1 MNTFSLKVIAS
12 NRIFFDGEASLLV
25 IPGIDGEYGIMAHHE
40 NTVIAT
46 CEGLVRFV
54 PADGDEVMALA
65 GIGFCEIDNNHVT
78 FLADTV
84 ERPEEIDELRAQAE
98 WERTQEQMR
107 QRRSQFEY
115 QMSQATLAR
124 TLERLKEYS
133 RKTRGL

>member
-12 NRIFFDGEASLLV
+12 NRVFFEGDAFQLV
-25 IPGIDGEYGIMAHHE
+25 IPGIDGEYGILAGHE

-46 CEGLVRFV
+46 REGIVRFSPV
-54 PADGDEVMALA
+54 DGDEEMALA
-65 GIGFCEIDNNHVT
+65 GIGFCEIDNNTVT

-98 WERTQEQMR
+98 LEQAQEQLR

-115 QMSQATLAR
+115 QMSQAALAR
-124 TLERLKEYS
+124 ALEQLKELG

>member
-1 MNTFSLKVIAS
+1 MTTFALKVIAS
-12 NRIFFDGEASLLV
+12 NRVFFDGAASLLV

-46 CEGLVRFV
+46 REGLVRFC

-65 GIGFCEIDNNHVT
+65 GIGFCEIDNNTVT

-98 WERTQEQMR
+98 LERAQEQMR
-107 QRRSQFEY
+107 QRRSQWEY
-115 QMSQATLAR
+115 QMSQASLAR
-124 TLERLKEYS
+124 ALERLKESS
-133 RKTRGL
+133 RAARG

>member
-1 MNTFSLKVIAS
+1 MNTFALKVIAS
-12 NRIFFDGEASLLV
+12 NRVFFDGEASLLV

-46 CEGLVRFV
+46 REGLVRFF

-65 GIGFCEIDNNHVT
+65 GIGFCEIDNNTVT

-98 WERTQEQMR
+98 LERTQEQMR
-107 QRRSQFEY
+107 QRRSQWEY
-115 QMSQATLAR
+115 QMSQASLAR
-124 TLERLKEYS
+124 ALERLKESS
-133 RKTRGL
+133 RAARG